1 MAASDGRE
9 RVRYWLLQ
17 IESAKKR
24 EERYRKEGK
33 RIRKVYGGE
42 EGEKVPFNILF
53 SNTETMLPVMYSQ
66 VPRPVVQRRYKDDDA
81 VGKAAAVAG
90 QRLLE
95 FLLDTN
101 VEGYETFHDAIRGA
115 VMDALL
121 PGRGVTAIRYEAD
134 TSGDVLQ
141 SELIC
146 PERISWDRVYFGFA
160 RKWSKV
166 PWVAF
171 ERHLDRKTAR
181 EWFGPKAE
189 KMAFTPGDSEDE
201 KYEGYRE
208 GKEDAER
215 GTVCVYQIWD
225 KDGGRKIR
233 YVSPAY
239 PDGLLREDDDPLGL
253 TGFFNIPEPLQ
264 FVAKTDDL
272 CPTALYLL
280 YENQA
285 NELNSLTVR
294 ITRLVKAIKAR
305 GIYDSSLGADI
316 ERLMDADENALVPS
330 ERGASLAAEKGL
342 QNAVWFMPLEVLQQT
357 LQQLYVAREQCK
369 QVIYEIMGI
378 SDILRGTSKA
388 SETLGAQQIKNTWG
402 SLRLKPKQ
410 AEVQRYCRDLL
421 RMMLEVA
428 AKRFD
433 EDTWSRMTG
442 LPYMTAMQ
450 YQQAQMLA
458 QQAAMQ
464 GDMSMMEQ
472 LRGAVTWAQVL
483 EVLRSDL
490 QRAYKIDIETNST
503 VEPEAVEDQ
512 KNVTELMTAIGQ
524 FLNGV
529 GPLVQQGVMPFEAA
543 QSMLLAITRRFRF
556 GTEIEDYVRNM
567 KPPAPQGDGGESKLQ
582 KLELNAKQR
591 EMQMQAENQ
600 RLQDELNKLRSQYEL
615 EKRAA
620 ELDIREI
627 GLKTAEEQF
636 KLEQKAAQESIQ
648 IKSVVESTK
657 LDAKK
662 QITNLEA
669 KRAQPA
675 VEIAKQLDGK
685 MSRSV
690 EQLGQMITKMVESQ
704 TQLLAA
710 VAAQAQQTQELAAA
724 VRAPRRKRPTRDPKT
739 GLIMEVTEELVQ

>member
-66 VPRPVVQRRYKDDDA
+66 VPRPVVQRRYKDEDA

-316 ERLMDADENALVPS
+316 ERLMDAD
-330 ERGASLAAEKGL
+330 
-342 QNAVWFMPLEVLQQT
+342 
-357 LQQLYVAREQCK
+357 
-369 QVIYEIMGI
+369 
-378 SDILRGTSKA
+378 
-388 SETLGAQQIKNTWG
+388 
-402 SLRLKPKQ
+402 
-410 AEVQRYCRDLL
+410 
-421 RMMLEVA
+421 
-428 AKRFD
+428 
-433 EDTWSRMTG
+433 
-442 LPYMTAMQ
+442 
-450 YQQAQMLA
+450 
-458 QQAAMQ
+458 
-464 GDMSMMEQ
+464 
-472 LRGAVTWAQVL
+472 
-483 EVLRSDL
+483 
-490 QRAYKIDIETNST
+490 
-503 VEPEAVEDQ
+503 
-512 KNVTELMTAIGQ
+512 
-524 FLNGV
+524 
-529 GPLVQQGVMPFEAA
+529 
-543 QSMLLAITRRFRF
+543 
-556 GTEIEDYVRNM
+556 
-567 KPPAPQGDGGESKLQ
+567 
-582 KLELNAKQR
+582 
-591 EMQMQAENQ
+591 
-600 RLQDELNKLRSQYEL
+600 
-615 EKRAA
+615 
-620 ELDIREI
+620 
-627 GLKTAEEQF
+627 
-636 KLEQKAAQESIQ
+636 
-648 IKSVVESTK
+648 
-657 LDAKK
+657 
-662 QITNLEA
+662 
-669 KRAQPA
+669 
-675 VEIAKQLDGK
+675 
-685 MSRSV
+685 
-690 EQLGQMITKMVESQ
+690 
-704 TQLLAA
+704 
-710 VAAQAQQTQELAAA
+710 
-724 VRAPRRKRPTRDPKT
+724 
-739 GLIMEVTEELVQ
+739 